1 MDYRP
6 LQGDISQGAWVLDDV
21 ESASYFWAGNFGVAP
36 FLLFDFGD
44 AFSDIFCRSERREFA
59 VVLALAQYNLTQ
71 IELT

>member
-6 LQGDISQGAWVLDDV
+6 LQGDIFQGVWVVDDA
-21 ESASYFWAGNFGVAP
+21 ESASYFWAGNFGVGS

-44 AFSDIFCRSERREFA
+44 AFSDILCRGKRIEFA
-59 VVLALAQYNLTQ
+59 VVLALAQSNLTQ